1 MSRERQEA
9 HFLSCH
15 LMLLCTAQRR
25 CLLEQGNI
33 GSGQDPQRSWERPST
48 GPWCGCA
55 SRHGYAIWAVREGSS
70 WDPSATLP
78 SCRHRSGP
86 EPPPQ
91 REASPALTPKLLDG
105 LLGTSHCPQSRLEEH
120 TALAFLHKELTV
132 LRLAWEPCMAFHLG
146 HQSPQ
151 LCH

>member
-1 MSRERQEA
+1 MSPERQEA

-15 LMLLCTAQRR
+15 LILLCTAQRR

-48 GPWCGCA
+48 GPCCGCA
-55 SRHGYAIWAVREGSS
+55 SHHGCAIMGCEGGQQL
-70 WDPSATLP
+70 DASATLL
-78 SCRHRSGP
+78 SCCHRSGP

-105 LLGTSHCPQSRLEEH
+105 LLGTAHCPQSRLEQPI
-120 TALAFLHKELTV
+120 ALAFLHKELTV

-151 LCH
+151 PCH